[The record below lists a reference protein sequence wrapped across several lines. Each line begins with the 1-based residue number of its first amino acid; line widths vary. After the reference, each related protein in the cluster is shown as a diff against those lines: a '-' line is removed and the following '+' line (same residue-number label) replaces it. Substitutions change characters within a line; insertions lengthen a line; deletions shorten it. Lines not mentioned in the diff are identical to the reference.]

1 MTELYKEFIQI
12 QLGIYLVSFSYNR
25 VLFYVLRV
33 KVFYRNFNSLI
44 LINVLEKIV
53 NTFRFTLYF
62 ISEYKKVYFVNFEFI
77 TILHN

>member
-12 QLGIYLVSFSYNR
+12 QLGIYLVSFSYNK

-33 KVFYRNFNSLI
+33 KVFYRKFDSLI
-44 LINVLEKIV
+44 LIVLEKIV

-62 ISEYKKVYFVNFEFI
+62 ISEYTKVYFVNFECI
-77 TILHN
+77 TILPN